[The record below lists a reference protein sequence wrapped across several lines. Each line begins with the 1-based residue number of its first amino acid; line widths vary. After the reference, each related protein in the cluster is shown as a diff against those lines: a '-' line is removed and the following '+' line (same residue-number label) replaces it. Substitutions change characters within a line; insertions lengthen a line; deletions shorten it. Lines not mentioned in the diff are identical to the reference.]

1 MKARGLSTEA
11 VYTSCDSDI
20 TVLSRTGCVGLSGPR
35 VTLGRGWVCT
45 LTLVPGEL
53 VTAAGSA
60 LWSPGTGRAPSLE
73 TLAQLPC
80 LNRKASSL
88 LHQ

>member
-45 LTLVPGEL
+45 LTLVPGNLSLQQGVHSGPQAQAGRRALRPWPSCL
-53 VTAAGSA
+53 V
-60 LWSPGTGRAPSLE
+60 
-73 TLAQLPC
+73 
-80 LNRKASSL
+80 
-88 LHQ
+88 